1 MPVIHLVRHGQA
13 SFGAQD
19 YDALSDTGRVQ
30 AAVVGRELARRAP
43 RDPLLVCGTLRRQR
57 ETAELLARA
66 GNFGSALRTDARWNE
81 YDHLRLLDRHG
92 SAAVESPGSSAT
104 TGGAAR
110 ERAHSAAPSS
120 SREVQQLL
128 DAALLRWI
136 EADAPAADEDGW
148 QRFSQGAGEALADLT
163 AALVTAPA
171 DAVADPDAHRAPAAR
186 DAIVVTSGG
195 VLAALCGRL
204 LSLPAPA
211 VVAVNRVMLN
221 AAVTTVLIG
230 RSGATL
236 LALNDHAHLSGE
248 QQALRTYR

>member
-19 YDALSDTGRVQ
+19 YDALSDTGRAQ
-30 AAVVGRELARRAP
+30 AAVVGRELARRTP

-57 ETAELLARA
+57 ETAELLAGA
-66 GNFGSALRTDARWNE
+66 GGFESALRTDARWNE

-92 SAAVESPGSSAT
+92 PAATEGPGSSADSE
-104 TGGAAR
+104 GAAR

-120 SREVQQLL
+120 SREVQQML

-136 EADAPAADEDGW
+136 ETDVPAADEDGW
-148 QRFSQGAGEALADLT
+148 PRFSERAGEALTDLA
-163 AALVTAPA
+163 AALAASPAPGSA
-171 DAVADPDAHRAPAAR
+171 PGRATAAR
-186 DAIVVTSGG
+186 DAVVVTSGG

-204 LSLPAPA
+204 LSLPATA

-221 AAVTTVLIG
+221 AAVTTVLLG